1 VTKGNGDGEEDEE
14 NMWEASTEQFNED
27 NSHDT
32 PEILGHAID
41 GSRNYQPMRMTGKT
55 TRTTACSH

>member
-1 VTKGNGDGEEDEE
+1 
-14 NMWEASTEQFNED
+14 MWEASTEQFNED